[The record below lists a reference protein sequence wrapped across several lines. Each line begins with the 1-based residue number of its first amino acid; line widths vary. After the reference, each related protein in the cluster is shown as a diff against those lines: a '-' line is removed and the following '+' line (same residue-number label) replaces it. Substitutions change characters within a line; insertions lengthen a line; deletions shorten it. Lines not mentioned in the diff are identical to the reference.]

1 MSQKNA
7 ASLAWHMN
15 GSNSLY
21 KEKQENLEIFSL
33 DDELFFKKRHSGIYK
48 VF

>member
-33 DDELFFKKRHSGIYK
+33 DDELFFNPLKYLLLII
-48 VF
+48 V